1 MNDSE
6 FDTKAEVRETEFPA
20 VVKFSKAGQKFWG
33 KYLGTEM
40 VPQKAPKNPIRAHV
54 FTLTGWD
61 GCTFEKGKA
70 LAEVKEGE
78 RVSLSGQRL
87 DRALQPADLGASVR
101 IIYDGKE
108 AEGRNGN
115 NPAHLFT
122 VQVIPL
128 KTGDLSGT
136 RA

>member
-6 FDTKAEVRETEFPA
+6 FDTKAENRETEFPA
-20 VVKFSKAGQKFWG
+20 VIKFSKAGQKVWG

-54 FTLTGWD
+54 FTLMGYD
-61 GCTFEKGKA
+61 GCTFEKGKVTT
-70 LAEVKEGE
+70 EVKEGD

-108 AEGRNGN
+108 DEGRNGN

-122 VQVIPL
+122 VQVIPV
-128 KTGDLSGT
+128 KSGQEAGT